1 MHSCTNTEYLRLT
14 FLIFSMCKLFR
25 KNLGSLRNTSLEWH
39 NLYISASTARRFSFV
54 YVLFVNMMCQGL
66 HWASS
71 SVDQKNPGIYNKV
84 PILFRVTVSR
94 NWCHFSSPNSLYLL
108 TDFWMLSTI
117 RRDVC
122 YQPLGGMFALSQYT
136 EVPVTTSKSFSSFM
150 PILPPCHANLTSVT
164 IVETNKR
171 FHNCQYSQERMHSL
185 SK

>member
-25 KNLGSLRNTSLEWH
+25 KNLASLRKTSLEWH
-39 NLYISASTARRFSFV
+39 NLYISASTARRFSFA
-54 YVLFVNMMCQGL
+54 YVLFVNML
-66 HWASS
+66 SKVPDTSSS
-71 SVDQKNPGIYNKV
+71 SVGQKNQECTTRCQSYSGSQSRETDATSPV
-84 PILFRVTVSR
+84 PIHSTS
-94 NWCHFSSPNSLYLL
+94 WL
-108 TDFWMLSTI
+108 TSG
-117 RRDVC
+117 C
-122 YQPLGGMFALSQYT
+122 CQPLGGMFALSQYT

-171 FHNCQYSQERMHSL
+171 FHNCQYSQERMYSL